1 MKKIPIIM
9 WPIAGI
15 FFLLMIAAFFLFK
28 VPRLIMVSSTTS
40 NFIPVESHKISDI
53 KYSQNYENGEG
64 KWELKAKEAHFLDK
78 SQIVTLR
85 DVFLKLDSLK
95 KNTFTIKGNEGDYFR
110 ESGKIILKGDVI
122 GRSANGYQIET
133 SLLIYRQKDES
144 VETDEPVRVIGPF
157 FRVKGD
163 GLYIDLKRKRFTVK
177 KNVCTTF
184 MGEVFD
190 R

>member
-1 MKKIPIIM
+1 MRKIPKIM

-28 VPRLIMVSSTTS
+28 VPHLVMVSSTTS
-40 NFIPVESHKISDI
+40 NLVPGESLKVSDV
-53 KYSQNYENGEG
+53 KYSQDYKNGEG
-64 KWELKAKEAHFLDK
+64 KWELKAKEAHILHK
-78 SQIVTLR
+78 SEIVALK
-85 DVFLKLDSLK
+85 DVFLKLDSVE
-95 KNTFTIKGNEGDYFR
+95 KNSFTIKGNEGDYFR

-144 VETDEPVRVIGPF
+144 VETDQPIRVVGPF
-157 FRVKGD
+157 FRVEGD
-163 GLYIDLKRKRFTVK
+163 GLYIDLKTKKFMVK
-177 KNVCTTF
+177 ENVCTTV
-184 MGEVFD
+184 MGEAFD